1 MELKMKQSPCTFC
14 ECFGDLKMC
23 LESDC
28 QFHDTFPFMQF
39 VSKLKTIFKI
49 VDNIDEIN
57 TEFVS
62 VLMDA
67 NKDPSQFIQL
77 DQMRDQLLELSNLK
91 NPDTEYTLIDICDH
105 IWVDVR
111 RGPIVSGEFCI
122 KCNHM
127 REDNFTDVQY
137 WSLIDNDADLYT
149 IDEFIECCGCSYTIK
164 QLSAGKGK
172 VDSKFIDSHGA
183 GFIDYD
189 GHGHYAVDPHM
200 DVDVVPLNNFNH
212 HPNNKNGKL
221 LEATKKGFVTV
232 KPSDI
237 INQLVDLRFTHIVW
251 YNR

>member
-91 NPDTEYTLIDICDH
+91 NPDTEYTLIDI
-105 IWVDVR
+105 
-111 RGPIVSGEFCI
+111 
-122 KCNHM
+122 
-127 REDNFTDVQY
+127 
-137 WSLIDNDADLYT
+137 
-149 IDEFIECCGCSYTIK
+149 
-164 QLSAGKGK
+164 
-172 VDSKFIDSHGA
+172 
-183 GFIDYD
+183 
-189 GHGHYAVDPHM
+189 
-200 DVDVVPLNNFNH
+200 
-212 HPNNKNGKL
+212 
-221 LEATKKGFVTV
+221 
-232 KPSDI
+232 
-237 INQLVDLRFTHIVW
+237 
-251 YNR
+251 